1 MFRSDALYTEI
12 NYVVENLSVHLLN
25 QATNCVELAKQN
37 SENADTLKVVLG
49 IINSCLHIVES
60 LLG

>member
-12 NYVVENLSVHLLN
+12 NYVIEHLSVHLLN
-25 QATNCVELAKQN
+25 QATNCVQLAKEN
-37 SENADTLKVVLG
+37 SENPDTLKVILG
-49 IINSCLHIVES
+49 IINSCLHIIES